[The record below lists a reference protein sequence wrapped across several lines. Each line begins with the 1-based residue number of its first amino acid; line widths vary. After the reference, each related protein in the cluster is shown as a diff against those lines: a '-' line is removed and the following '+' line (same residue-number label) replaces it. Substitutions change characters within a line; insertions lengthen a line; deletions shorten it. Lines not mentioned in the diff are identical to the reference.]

1 MTYSNNRII
10 CRYQL
15 VCESVAREFLSTYF
29 PTEQYSADDWVGE
42 EIGGVLDIVDIYFF
56 NMSEMVQYLQYE
68 YTLDQMFARYDMAL
82 EQAQQINGITVPNIK
97 NWLKLKDYDE
107 DTVRQ
112 FKEKWDGSTDSAV

>member
-1 MTYSNNRII
+1 MTYSHLPII
-10 CRYQL
+10 HNYQK
-15 VCESVAREFLSTYF
+15 VCESVAREFLATYF
-29 PTEQYSADDWVGE
+29 PDNQYSQEDWVGKE
-42 EIGGVLDIVDIYFF
+42 VGGWLYVNHYFF
-56 NMSEMVQYLQYE
+56 SMSDMVQYLQYE
-68 YTLDQMFARYDMAL
+68 YTPDQMFARYDMAL